1 MCYDQATHRRPEKT
15 GAGLSRRRFMEA
27 GAGLA
32 AAVALLPRVARL
44 PLGSAAREVNAAGES
59 AYSMAMHVHSSFS
72 EQRGSM
78 DSQLF
83 QAVANS
89 VNVVWWTDH
98 DHRMDWTGYRKTVH
112 FTSLTSE
119 SGGPGEG
126 GPWIWSPVE
135 SGPLASGSGGGI
147 VTAPSS
153 PNDPVVGG
161 SLHLAAKSTTTGAAK
176 YGYFAACHDAGWN
189 YHGNL
194 TGQSLRIDVRLTS
207 GWRKGYLELLI
218 ASSYHQASA
227 GRPAGDYTLSYRL
240 VPAGIAANRRA
251 QGNQAVITIPV
262 APASGSQW
270 YTVTMN
276 PAADIAALWPEE
288 DCRDFALWG
297 LTLSA
302 VSEGDTVGGYFD
314 YLRFNRQTSGQV
326 LLKQQEALAQ
336 VLAAKYPAVAQRQ
349 GLEVSM
355 RLPHLNWFGGAVTIP
370 DYAGVTPETYTDYLR
385 FTAVPQIHTAGGL
398 VSYNHPYGADGGPLL
413 PAAQQNA
420 LLAQVAAT
428 LLPTASVPAALGAD
442 LLEVGYVLRGG
453 CDLAHHVAL
462 WDIMS
467 RNAIFLTGNGTNDDH
482 FGLNWRGKANNWVTS
497 AWAKSTAEADLLAAL
512 TAGRA
517 WCASLSG
524 YQGRLSLLVDGSV
537 PMGSASV
544 STVNSRKLVATAT
557 GIPPGGSLQI
567 LQGTVDYPG
576 TAALAANTKVVASYT
591 AAQLANGS
599 VTRAIDTTQDR
610 FVRTQVLD
618 SSATVVGLSNPV
630 WLLRSAPRRG
640 IPAPRRA

>member
-1 MCYDQATHRRPEKT
+1 
-15 GAGLSRRRFMEA
+15 
-27 GAGLA
+27 
-32 AAVALLPRVARL
+32 
-44 PLGSAAREVNAAGES
+44 
-59 AYSMAMHVHSSFS
+59 
-72 EQRGSM
+72 
-78 DSQLF
+78 
-83 QAVANS
+83 
-89 VNVVWWTDH
+89 
-98 DHRMDWTGYRKTVH
+98 
-112 FTSLTSE
+112 
-119 SGGPGEG
+119 
-126 GPWIWSPVE
+126 
-135 SGPLASGSGGGI
+135 
-147 VTAPSS
+147 
-153 PNDPVVGG
+153 VVGG

-176 YGYFAACHDAGWN
+176 YGYFADCHGAGWN

-413 PAAQQNA
+413 PAAQQNT

-497 AWAKSTAEADLLAAL
+497 AWAKSTAEGDLLAAL

-544 STVNSRKLVATAT
+544 STVNSRKLVAAAT

-576 TAALAANTKVVASYT
+576 TAALAANTKVIASYT

-599 VTRAIDTTQDR
+599 VTRAIDTSKDR

-630 WLLRSAPRRG
+630 WLLRSTPRRG